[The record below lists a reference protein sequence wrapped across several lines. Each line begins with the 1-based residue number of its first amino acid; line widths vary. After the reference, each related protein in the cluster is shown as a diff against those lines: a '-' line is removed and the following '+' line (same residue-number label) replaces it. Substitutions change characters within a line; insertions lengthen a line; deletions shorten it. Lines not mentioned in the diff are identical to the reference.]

1 MVAKKSKK
9 PRQRKT
15 WQRVR
20 TSNMFA
26 APGFIVQKGGL
37 KGGGGLQG
45 GGGVSYLGQ
54 QEPAFRKGCKMEK
67 KHTHTNTRTTNTAD
81 CAHVNPPVRRLYP
94 FRFLARPALCE
105 SIKVSGRIKNE
116 LSCERYFVTA
126 TGGSTRN

>member
-1 MVAKKSKK
+1 MVAKKKAKSHDKGK
-9 PRQRKT
+9 LGNAFEPRTCLLHLALLFK
-15 WQRVR
+15 RV
-20 TSNMFA
+20 A
-26 APGFIVQKGGL
+26 QKGVVVC
-37 KGGGGLQG
+37 KGVFLPW
-45 GGGVSYLGQ
+45 
-54 QEPAFRKGCKMEK
+54 PARAGFFERGAKWK
-67 KHTHTNTRTTNTAD
+67 KSTHTNTRTTNTAD

>member
-1 MVAKKSKK
+1 
-9 PRQRKT
+9 
-15 WQRVR
+15 
-20 TSNMFA
+20 MFA
-26 APGFIVQKGGL
+26 APGFIVQKGGS

-45 GGGVSYLGQ
+45 GFLTLASKSRLFERG
-54 QEPAFRKGCKMEK
+54 AKWK
-67 KHTHTNTRTTNTAD
+67 KSTHTNTRTTNTAD

>member
-1 MVAKKSKK
+1 MVAKKKQKATTKENLATRSNLEHVCCTWLYCSKG
-9 PRQRKT
+9 
-15 WQRVR
+15 W
-20 TSNMFA
+20 
-26 APGFIVQKGGL
+26 L
-37 KGGGGLQG
+37 KRGRWFEGGGGFLPWPARAG
-45 GGGVSYLGQ
+45 FSKGVQNG
-54 QEPAFRKGCKMEK
+54 KK
-67 KHTHTNTRTTNTAD
+67 KHTHTNIRTTNTAD